1 VLIILPWRTVLD
13 RNTKVRDEVV
23 ERMDAAGVDFI
34 QFVVLL
40 PPPEDSA
47 EAYEHQERAEQR
59 GDS

>member
-1 VLIILPWRTVLD
+1 LSSAW
-13 RNTKVRDEVV
+13 
-23 ERMDAAGVDFI
+23 DAAGVDFI